1 MKDSKSRL
9 DLAAIRERLSE
20 ARGLEYWR
28 SLEEI
33 AETDEFRDF
42 LENEFPQRGEDWR
55 DAPNRREMLRLMA
68 ASLAMAGLSACV
80 KQPSGRIVPYVRAPE
95 EIVPGKPLYYATA
108 MEIGGVA
115 LGLLAESHMGR
126 PTKVEGNPD
135 HPGSLGAT
143 HAFAQASVLSL
154 YDPDRSQVVL
164 REGRI
169 SSWPTF
175 LGELN
180 QALEQERARHGA
192 GLRILTGTVSSPS
205 LAAQLQNAL
214 QQYPQ
219 AKWVPWEPAAPA
231 LPPFHAVYRFDQ
243 ADVVLSLDA
252 DFLGTGTASVRY
264 ARDFMERRRRMPG
277 MSRLYV
283 VEPMP
288 SPTGT
293 RADHRAPLR
302 AGEIEGFA
310 RAVAKGVGVAA
321 EGISGVPWIPALVK
335 DLQAH
340 RGRCVVVPGD
350 FQPASVHLL
359 ARQMNQALGNAGRTV
374 VYGAPLEA
382 SPTDQLAGLRE
393 LIGEMNGGK
402 ITLLVIVSGNP
413 AYTAPA
419 DLDFAGAMKNVKT
432 RVHLAQYYDETSEL
446 CHWHIP
452 ETHYLEAWGDTR
464 AYDGTVTIQQ
474 PLIEPLYGG
483 KPAIELVAAIGGNPD
498 MSAHDAVRQYW
509 QVQQGSG
516 DFETFWLTAVHN
528 GVVPNTAMPNQE
540 PGARNQEPGVGSQER
555 SQESGVGSQE
565 RGVGLEIV
573 FRPDPTVWDGR
584 FANNG
589 WLQELPKPVSKL
601 TWDNAAYMS
610 VATAE
615 RLGVTNEDVVE
626 LKYRGRSVR
635 APVFVVPGHANESV
649 TVHLGYGRRRG
660 GRIAAG
666 PGFNAYTLRTS
677 DALWHGSGLSVSR
690 TGDTW
695 RLAATQRHFATQG
708 RAQVRA
714 ATLEE
719 FKKDPQFANRE
730 EPAPAKELTMYPE
743 WSYTGYAWGMA
754 IDLNACTGCGAC
766 VAACNAENNIAVVG
780 KEQVLRE
787 REMHWL
793 RIDVYHRGSLD
804 NPEFHNEPM
813 LCQHCENAPC
823 ELVCPVNA
831 TVHSSEGLNQMVY
844 NRCVGTRYCSNNCP
858 YKVRRF
864 NFLLFSDWETP
875 SLYGLRNPDV
885 TVRSR
890 GVMEKCTYC
899 VQRINDAKIR
909 AEKEDRA
916 VRDGEIVT
924 ACQQACPARAIVF
937 GNINDPASQ
946 VAKLKA
952 DPRNYA
958 VLGELNTRPRTTYLA
973 AVRNPNP
980 EIEGKA

>member
-1 MKDSKSRL
+1 MKESKPRL
-9 DLAAIRERLSE
+9 DLAAIRERLST

-33 AETDEFRDF
+33 AETEEFRES
-42 LENEFPQRGEDWR
+42 LENEFPQLGEDWR
-55 DAPNRREMLRLMA
+55 NAPNRREALRLMA
-68 ASLAMAGLSACV
+68 ASLAMAGLGACV

-175 LGELN
+175 LGALN
-180 QALEQERARHGA
+180 QALEQEKSRRGA

-205 LAAQLQNAL
+205 LASQLATLL

-219 AKWVPWEPAAPA
+219 AKWRQWEPSAPA
-231 LPPFHAVYRFDQ
+231 SPPFHAVYRFDQ
-243 ADVVLSLDA
+243 TDVVLSLDA
-252 DFLGTGTASVRY
+252 DFLGTGTTSVRY
-264 ARDFMERRRRMPG
+264 AHDFMERRRRVPD

-293 RADHRAPLR
+293 RADHRAAVR
-302 AGEIEGFA
+302 AGDIEGFA
-310 RAVAKGVGVAA
+310 RAVAKGLGL
-321 EGISGVPWIPALVK
+321 VPDGSSSVSWIPAVVK

-340 RGRCVVVPGD
+340 RGRCLVVPGE

-359 ARQMNQALGNAGRTV
+359 AKQMNQALGNIGQTV
-374 VYGAPLEA
+374 AYVAPVEA
-382 SPTDQLAGLRE
+382 NRTDQIAALRE
-393 LIGEMNGGK
+393 LIGEMNAGK
-402 ITLLVIVSGNP
+402 ITLLVIMSGNP
-413 AYTAPA
+413 AYAAPA

-464 AYDGTVTIQQ
+464 GYDGTVTIQQ

-483 KPAIELVAAIGGNPD
+483 KPAIELVSAIAGNPD
-498 MSAHDAVRQYW
+498 LSAHDAVRRYW
-509 QVQQGSG
+509 QTHQGG
-516 DFETFWLTAVHN
+516 GEFETFWLTSVHD
-528 GVVPNTAMPNQE
+528 GVVPSTALRTEETAAGNQE
-540 PGARNQEPGVGSQER
+540 PRGR
-555 SQESGVGSQE
+555 SPEGG
-565 RGVGLEIV
+565 GLEIV

-589 WLQELPKPVSKL
+589 WLQELPKPVTKL
-601 TWDNAAYMS
+601 TWDNAAHMS
-610 VATAE
+610 AATAE

-626 LKYRGRSVR
+626 LKYRGRRVR
-635 APVFVVPGHANESV
+635 APVLVVPGHASESV

-666 PGFNAYTLRTS
+666 PGFNAYSLRTS
-677 DALWHGSGLSVSR
+677 DALWHGPGLTVSR
-690 TGDTW
+690 TGDTY
-695 RLAATQRHFATQG
+695 RLAGTQRHFATEG
-708 RAQVRA
+708 RAQLRV
-714 ATLEE
+714 ATVEE

-730 EPAPAKELTMYPE
+730 EPAPAKELTIYPE
-743 WSYTGYAWGMA
+743 WNYTGYAWGMA
-754 IDLNACTGCGAC
+754 IDLNACTGCSAC
-766 VAACNAENNIAVVG
+766 VAACNAENNIPVVG

-831 TVHSSEGLNQMVY
+831 TVHSTEGLNQMVY

-875 SLYGLRNPDV
+875 SLYGLRNPNV

-909 AEKEDRA
+909 AEKEDRT
-916 VRDGEIVT
+916 VRDGEILT
-924 ACQQACPARAIVF
+924 ACQQACPTRAIVF
-937 GNINDPASQ
+937 GNINDRASL
-946 VAKLKA
+946 VARLKA

-973 AVRNPNP
+973 GVRNPNP